1 MTAIL
6 CFCGV
11 LGTFFFFQGLAY
23 LFDRICRKLPG
34 KKLWTFTCR
43 QLQEAVFLKS
53 SSLAISSL
61 LILFAII
68 CCSYGVGMSG
78 QLGQQDTAGID
89 FTFDE
94 KKETLEEVLSSQ
106 KVDQYFPICLKYEMD
121 YFGQIWILR
130 KVWRSEKYM
139 HMTVRNYMSV

>member
-1 MTAIL
+1 
-6 CFCGV
+6 
-11 LGTFFFFQGLAY
+11 
-23 LFDRICRKLPG
+23 
-34 KKLWTFTCR
+34 
-43 QLQEAVFLKS
+43 
-53 SSLAISSL
+53 
-61 LILFAII
+61 
-68 CCSYGVGMSG
+68 MSG

-106 KVDQYFPICLKYEMD
+106 KVDQYFQICLKYETD

>member
-1 MTAIL
+1 
-6 CFCGV
+6 
-11 LGTFFFFQGLAY
+11 
-23 LFDRICRKLPG
+23 
-34 KKLWTFTCR
+34 
-43 QLQEAVFLKS
+43 
-53 SSLAISSL
+53 
-61 LILFAII
+61 
-68 CCSYGVGMSG
+68 MSG